1 MFQQKNYSTPAFE
14 EKFTYTGSDLGAIWS
29 EEKTCFRLWAPTASA
44 VTLNLYEAGN
54 GGTGKTMPM
63 QADVNG
69 TWVLEV
75 PGNLSGTYY
84 TFSATVEGVTR
95 EACDPYARTTGVNG
109 QRAMVLDLR
118 STDPE
123 GWDRDTDPNAG
134 KNVTDAVIYEL
145 HVRDL
150 SIDPSSG
157 ITHKGKFLGL
167 TETGTKNPHGHSTG
181 LDHMKKLGITHLHL
195 LPSYDYGSVDE
206 SSDAPQFN
214 WGYDPVNFNVP
225 EGSYSTDPYHGQ
237 VRVREMKEMI
247 RALHQ
252 NGISVV
258 LDVVYNHVFDR
269 DTFCFN
275 RLVPGYFSRGDS
287 NGSGCGNDTA
297 SERSMVRKYIVDSV
311 KYWAD
316 EYHMDGFR
324 FDLVG
329 LIDVQTV
336 RQIVAAVH
344 ATHPNVIFYGEGW
357 DMPTG
362 VTKKNIPMAIQKNSP
377 MTPGFA
383 YFSDTIRDMLRGSV
397 WENEDL
403 GFISGKPGQKDLLSK
418 CFMGAPDWC
427 TSPTQTVNYASCHDN
442 MTLIDRIAIST
453 PNVSNANRIR
463 MNNLAAA
470 FCLLSQGIPFIHAG
484 EEILRTKGFD
494 HNSYK
499 SPDSV
504 NSIKWNDLS
513 MVAYQETFT
522 YYQGLIAFRKAHN
535 ILRLTDAAQVQKAV
549 TPVADGLPHTAAFH
563 LKNEEEELFVIFNA
577 DTVPHRISLPVG
589 KWKVYIDGQK
599 AGTEVLSTATGSAL
613 AAPISTTVLVK

>member
-1 MFQQKNYSTPAFE
+1 MTSPFAYSTPAFE
-14 EKFTYTGSDLGAIWS
+14 NKFTYTGSDLGANWS
-29 EEKTCFRLWAPTASA
+29 PEKTLFRLWAPTASA
-44 VTLNLYEAGN
+44 VSLNLYEAGN
-54 GGTGKTMPM
+54 GGTGKSLPM
-63 QADVNG
+63 TPDRQG

-75 PGNLSGTYY
+75 SGNLHGTYY
-84 TFSATVEGVTR
+84 TFSATVDGVTR
-95 EACDPYARTTGVNG
+95 EACDPYARTTGLNG
-109 QRAMVLDLR
+109 HRAMVLDLR

-123 GWDRDTDPNAG
+123 GWERDSDPNAG

-157 ITHKGKFLGL
+157 ITQKGKFLGL
-167 TETGTKNPHGHSTG
+167 TETGTRNPHGQSTG
-181 LDHMKKLGITHLHL
+181 LDHMKALGITHLHL

-225 EGSYSTDPYHGQ
+225 EGSYSTDPRHGQ

-247 RALHQ
+247 RVLHE

-324 FDLVG
+324 FDLLG

-336 RQIVAAVH
+336 REITAAVH
-344 ATHPNVIFYGEGW
+344 ADHPNVIFYGEGW
-357 DMPTG
+357 DMPTD
-362 VTKKNIPMAIQKNSP
+362 VTKAGLSMAIQKNSP

-383 YFSDTIRDMLRGSV
+383 YFSDTIRDLLRGSV
-397 WENEDL
+397 WNDKEL
-403 GFISGKPGQKDLLSK
+403 GFISGQKGLEGLLLK

-427 TSPTQTVNYASCHDN
+427 KSPTQTINYASCHDN
-442 MTLIDRIAIST
+442 MTLIDRITVST
-453 PNVSNANRIR
+453 PNTSNADRIR

-470 FCLLSQGIPFIHAG
+470 VYMLSQGIPFIHAG
-484 EEILRTKGFD
+484 EEFLRTKGFD

-499 SPDSV
+499 SSDSV
-504 NSIKWNDLS
+504 NAIKWNDLS
-513 MVAYQETFT
+513 VVAYQKTFA
-522 YYQGLIAFRKAHN
+522 YYQGLIAFRKAHKL
-535 ILRLTDAAQVQKAV
+535 LRLTDAAQVKQV
-549 TPVADGLPHTAAFH
+549 VRPISGTPAQTAAFH
-563 LKNEEEELFVIFNA
+563 LKGEGEELFVIFNA
-577 DTVPHRISLPVG
+577 SRKPQRFALPQG
-589 KWKVYIDGQK
+589 KWQVCIDGEK
-599 AGTEVLSTATGSAL
+599 AGTAVLSTATGSAL
-613 AAPISTTVLVK
+613 VSPISAMVLVR